1 MGIQLARHFGAN
13 EIITTTSAANANYVT
28 SLGATRVID
37 YHSENWFEILDDY
50 SIDVIYDCVGL
61 SGTANYAMRKIR
73 KNGYFVTVAGELSKN
88 TSRTATYHAFF
99 TLIALRCFF
108 LICNVQT
115 QVRT

>member
-108 LICNVQT
+108 FNL
-115 QVRT
+115 